1 MTDDYQDRLIQ
12 GFLDDSLTPG
22 EQTELES
29 AILRSEA
36 VRKRFWELAEVH
48 GLLKQATDVAWPAG
62 GVHSAVSTTE
72 PRERMRSSHSRRRRL
87 AGLRLMNRSALML
100 VVGVAIGVLAA
111 SMAWAI
117 ASVPSHARF
126 DLLDESFEDSPDPKA
141 IGLSTERNR
150 WCGDLSQVVGAEQG
164 VRPVHGQSMLKY
176 LRADYPGKQNASES
190 YCSDLYRLIDLRPYR
205 EQLEAGMTVAELSAA
220 FNAGAYPEDEWYVC
234 GLGMYAISSEMAA
247 NTSSLLAMLNSNE
260 SLAMTRMTCPRL
272 DRDPATWQKVACSL
286 EIPADADVLLLH
298 LSISHTHNR
307 NYTKRHIDFG
317 EHYIDDIRMGLTRP
331 AQRSL

>member
-1 MTDDYQDRLIQ
+1 MTDDYLDRLIH
-12 GFLDDSLTPG
+12 GHLDDSLTPE
-22 EQTELES
+22 EQAELEA

-62 GVHSAVSTTE
+62 GMQGALVLPESREQKPTPHSLC
-72 PRERMRSSHSRRRRL
+72 RRQFGVRIL
-87 AGLRLMNRSALML
+87 NRSALML
-100 VVGVAIGVLAA
+100 VTGLAIGGLAA

-117 ASVPSHARF
+117 ASVPRHARF
-126 DLLDESFEDSPDPKA
+126 ELLDESFEAAPDPKA
-141 IGLSTERNR
+141 VGLSTERNR

-205 EQLEAGMTVAELSAA
+205 EQLEAGMTVAELSAL

-234 GLGMYAISSEMAA
+234 GLGIYAIPSEMAA
-247 NTSSLLAMLNSNE
+247 NTSSLLGMLSSNE
-260 SLAMTRMTCPRL
+260 SLAMTRMMCPRL
-272 DRDPATWQKVACSL
+272 DRDPATWQQVACSL

-298 LSISHTHNR
+298 LSISHTHSG

-317 EHYIDDIRMGLTRP
+317 EHYIDDIRMGLRRP
-331 AQRSL
+331 AQRSR